1 VAVSR
6 ELVQPGTA
14 PHTTGSPL
22 QETLAEVARVLRPGG
37 TLAAIVPTTWPLRP
51 TDLETCPSPAW
62 VAQDRCPTTSD
73 PDAWGGLRRRR
84 AAAALV
90 RLPSSM
96 QLPVPLL
103 RLVAVRQGG

>member
-1 VAVSR
+1 
-6 ELVQPGTA
+6 LGPPGTS
-14 PHTTGSPL
+14 PRTTGSLL

-51 TDLETCPSPAW
+51 TDLVTCPSPAW

-90 RLPSSM
+90 RLPSLM

-103 RLVAVRQGG
+103 RLVAVRKGG

>member
-6 ELVQPGTA
+6 ELGRPGTA
-14 PHTTGSPL
+14 PQTTGSPL

-37 TLAAIVPTTWPLRP
+37 TLAAIVPTWPLRP
-51 TDLETCPSPAW
+51 TDLVTCSSPAW
-62 VAQDRCPTTSD
+62 VAQDRCPTTLD

-96 QLPVPLL
+96 QPPVPLL